1 MTTFTVTTR
10 SREEVVDI
18 TERVQ
23 AAVADAEVPEGVC
36 FVWTLH
42 TTCGVTVN
50 ENADPDVGRDIA
62 DRLTRLAPRD
72 ENYRH
77 TEGNADAHI
86 KTSLVGTCATLPV
99 AGGKLLLGTWQGVSL
114 AEFDGPRTRRVA
126 VLVLAAG
133 PAR

>member
-1 MTTFTVTTR
+1 MTTFTVATR
-10 SREEVVDI
+10 SREELVDI

-23 AAVADAEVPEGVC
+23 AAVAESRVPEGVC
-36 FVWTLH
+36 FVWALH

-62 DRLTRLAPRD
+62 ERLARLAPRD
-72 ENYRH
+72 ERYRH

-99 AGGKLLLGTWQGVSL
+99 ADGKLYLGTWQGLFL

-126 VLVLAAG
+126 VRVLAAG